1 MKVLKVFLWIAAI
14 LGAIWGILYLTVF
27 DVWTVPLNDPAMTV
41 AIEPAIT
48 AGDVVLVARR
58 GAPDRGYLMRC
69 PDPRAENPGGYVVAR
84 VISNKAGERVT
95 IENEVVSVDGHR
107 TPSAFACDPLTI
119 KDPQTDEEIEM
130 TCSWEE
136 TGETK
141 FAALRAKVRAL
152 PSFAATTEPGKI
164 FLVSDNRHMHID
176 SRDFGAI
183 DPVGCQHVL
192 FRLWGKEGIMETKRR
207 FSFIW

>member
-1 MKVLKVFLWIAAI
+1 MKFVKALLWLVAI
-14 LGAIWGILYLTVF
+14 LGAVCGVLYLTVL
-27 DVWTVPLNDPAMTV
+27 DVWTVPLTDAAMGV
-41 AIEPAIT
+41 AIEPALS
-48 AGDVVLVARR
+48 AGDVVIIARR
-58 GAPDRGYLMRC
+58 GMPDRGYLMRC

-84 VISNKAGERVT
+84 IVAKDGEKVT
-95 IENEVVSVDGHR
+95 IDSEVVSVDGKR
-107 TPSAFACDPLTI
+107 TPSAFACEPLTI

-141 FAALRAKVRAL
+141 FAAIRAKVRAL
-152 PSFAATTEPGKI
+152 PNFSATVERGKI
-164 FLVSDNRHMHID
+164 FVVSDNRHMHID

-183 DPVGCQHVL
+183 DPAGCQHVL
-192 FRLWGKEGIMETKRR
+192 FRLWGKEGVMDTKRR

>member
-1 MKVLKVFLWIAAI
+1 MKLLKALLWIAGI
-14 LGAIWGILYLTVF
+14 LGAICGVLYLTIV
-27 DVWTVPLNDPAMTV
+27 DVWTVPLTDAAMAV
-41 AIEPAIT
+41 SIEPALS
-48 AGDVVLVARR
+48 AGDVVLIARR

-69 PDPRAENPGGYVVAR
+69 PDPRPENPGGFVIAR
-84 VISNKAGERVT
+84 VQGKGGERVT
-95 IENEVVSVDGHR
+95 IDSEVVSIDGKR
-107 TPSAFACDPLTI
+107 TPSAFACDPTTI

-136 TGETK
+136 TGEVK

-152 PSFAATTEPGKI
+152 PTFATTVEAGKI
-164 FLVSDNRHMHID
+164 FLVSDNRHMHVD

-183 DPVGCQHVL
+183 DPAGCQHIL
-192 FRLWGKEGIMETKRR
+192 YRLWGKDGLSDAKRR